1 MKLVVLLTFTCL
13 FFFCPES
20 PAQRC
25 NAQEQLARDEAH
37 NPSLRQKRSQM
48 AHQISDWLANNANAV
63 QNRSV
68 ITLPVVV
75 HVVWKDAEE
84 NISDDQILS
93 QLAVLNEDFRMIN
106 DNLDIVPE
114 EFQLLITDIE
124 LEFCLA
130 ELDPDG
136 NPSTGI
142 TRTQTDIENVGTAI
156 ANGSRAIFYD
166 DNGGKNAWSTAQ
178 YINIWVAR
186 REFAL
191 GAATFPGQAS
201 EETDGIV
208 IDPYYFGRTGLAAE
222 SMPFHL
228 GKTLSHEMGHYFGL
242 SHLNGPNASS
252 DCNEDDGLEDTPNQD
267 GTYLGEC
274 PTHPVESCGSND
286 MFMNIMSLTN
296 DECLALF
303 TLDQK
308 MLMLANLNEFR
319 SGLLD
324 TPACTPTAVNT
335 PVNPALDFRLIPNPA
350 KNQVQIQF
358 EMPISEGFYINL
370 YSSAGSLL
378 LKRYIF
384 PPNSLTFDLKS
395 FQAGIYIVEI
405 RAKDYVQSRKL
416 VILD

>member
-1 MKLVVLLTFTCL
+1 MKLYILLTFCGL
-13 FFFCPES
+13 FFFHPQS

-25 NAQEQLARDEAH
+25 FSQVQLAQEEALNPALRAKRNRMTLAL
-37 NPSLRQKRSQM
+37 NN
-48 AHQISDWLANNANAV
+48 WLENNSHSI
-63 QNRSV
+63 QNRTV
-68 ITLPVVV
+68 LTLPVVV
-75 HVVWKDAEE
+75 HVVWKNTEE
-84 NISDDQILS
+84 NINEEQILS
-93 QLAVLNEDFRMIN
+93 QLAALNEDFRMIN
-106 DNLDIVPE
+106 DNLDIVPA
-114 EFQLLITDIE
+114 EFQALITDIE

-142 TRTQTDIENVGTAI
+142 TRTQTNQDFVGTAI
-156 ANGSRAIFYD
+156 VNGSRAIFFD
-166 DNGGKNAWSTAQ
+166 DNGGKNAWPTDQ

-201 EETDGIV
+201 EATDGIV
-208 IDPYYFGRTGLAAE
+208 IDPYYFGRTGLATE
-222 SMPFHL
+222 STPFHL

-252 DCNEDDGLEDTPNQD
+252 DCDEDDGLEDTPNQS

-274 PTHPVESCGSND
+274 PTHPSESCGSND

-296 DECLALF
+296 DECLAFF
-303 TLDQK
+303 TPDQK

-324 TPACTPTAVNT
+324 TPACTPTSVNT
-335 PVNPALDFRLIPNPA
+335 PAGSKPDFSLVPNPA

-384 PPNSLTFDLKS
+384 PPNSLAFDLKS
-395 FQAGIYIVEI
+395 FQAGIYIIEI